1 MRDDDD
7 PHGFFVPKELRS
19 VKDVIHTDIPINSH
33 LNQFIDTEPFQRLRD
48 IKQLGTSSYVWPS
61 ASHTR
66 FEHCLGVAYLA
77 RCLVSHLQT
86 NQPNLKI
93 TNRDVG
99 CVEVAG
105 LCHDLGHGPWS
116 HVWDGIFMPMA
127 IKGCEWQ
134 HERGSEMM
142 FDYLVRRYHIPI
154 SDKDVRFIKALIA
167 GDPTQCD
174 PSEKPF
180 LFDVIANKR
189 NGLDVDKFDYI
200 QRDSHMTGTSFSF
213 EATRVVKSAKVLDNQ
228 ICYNIKDANQIY
240 RIFNNR
246 FDLHKHVY
254 NHKTARAIEY
264 MIVDALLLA
273 EPHMKIAERVYD
285 PEKFLYLNDYIL
297 NEIERSKDPEL
308 EASRQVIKR
317 LRHRDLYRE
326 VTWKAVEFT
335 SKKDIQDYITPER
348 IMEKVRKAFDEEG
361 CIDRLT
367 LKADDIIVDL
377 TTMHYGMK
385 EHNPVDF
392 TKFYSKKHPD
402 RPMHAGPGDYSGLRP
417 PTHAEIL
424 LRIFT
429 KNPQYF
435 GRIFDAFNA
444 VLVDM
449 REELSAGTDT
459 APASPT
465 LASTGT
471 PGTSSFE
478 TLLKTPCADAGGAD
492 SGQKKKRVFSRSLSK
507 NLFSDVPK
515 DYGQSSPSP
524 KAVALAMVADPGAI
538 AVVAAFQPTGDLSQ
552 LFEDGTEG
560 AIIDQGAP
568 APSQGLK
575 RGREDELQ
583 PPFEGVEVKRRKEAT
598 K

>member
-1 MRDDDD
+1 MVEDDD
-7 PHGFFVPKELRS
+7 PHGFFVPKALRG
-19 VKDVIHTDIPINSH
+19 VKDVIHTSIPIHFH
-33 LNQFIDTEPFQRLRD
+33 LNQFIDTLPFQRLRD

-77 RCLVSHLQT
+77 RCLASHLQT
-86 NQPNLKI
+86 NQPSLKI

-99 CVEVAG
+99 
-105 LCHDLGHGPWS
+105 
-116 HVWDGIFMPMA
+116 HVWDSIFMPKA

-142 FDYLVRRYHIPI
+142 FDYIVKNYKIPL
-154 SDKDVRFIKALIA
+154 SDKDVRFVKALIA

-174 PSEKPF
+174 ASEKPF
-180 LFDVIANKR
+180 LFDIIANKR

-213 EATRVVKSAKVLDNQ
+213 EATRIVKSARVLDNQ

-240 RIFNNR
+240 EICLRR
-246 FDLHKHVY
+246 FGLHKNIY

-285 PEKFLYLNDYIL
+285 PERFLYLNDYIL

-308 EASRQVIKR
+308 EASRQLIKR
-317 LRHRDLYRE
+317 FRHRELYRE
-326 VTWKAVEFT
+326 VVWKAVEFT
-335 SKKDIQDYITPER
+335 SKKAIQDYITSER
-348 IMEKVRKAFDEEG
+348 IMEKAQKTVDEEG
-361 CIDRLT
+361 SEEPFDLT
-367 LKADDIIVDL
+367 ADDIIVDV

-385 EHNPVDF
+385 ERNPVDF

-402 RPMHAGPGDYSGLRP
+402 KPMHAGPGDYSGLRP
-417 PTHAEIL
+417 SIHAEIL
-424 LRIFT
+424 LRIYT
-429 KNPQYF
+429 KKPEYF
-435 GRIFDAFNA
+435 GRVYDAYNA

-449 REELSAGTDT
+449 SEEFSAGADT
-459 APASPT
+459 VPNTPT
-465 LASTGT
+465 LASART
-471 PGTSSFE
+471 PDASSFE
-478 TLLKTPCADAGGAD
+478 TLPRTPGADAGDAGTGAE
-492 SGQKKKRVFSRSLSK
+492 QKKKRAFGRSNSAMMSK
-507 NLFSDVPK
+507 NHFADV
-515 DYGQSSPSP
+515 DRGYRHESPSASTRRMSTGGV
-524 KAVALAMVADPGAI
+524 AVAVVGDPSAI
-538 AVVAAFQPTGDLSQ
+538 AVVTTFQPTADFSQ

-560 AIIDQGAP
+560 AIIDA
-568 APSQGLK
+568 APSRLK

-583 PPFEGVEVKRRKEAT
+583 PPIEGIEVKRRKESA